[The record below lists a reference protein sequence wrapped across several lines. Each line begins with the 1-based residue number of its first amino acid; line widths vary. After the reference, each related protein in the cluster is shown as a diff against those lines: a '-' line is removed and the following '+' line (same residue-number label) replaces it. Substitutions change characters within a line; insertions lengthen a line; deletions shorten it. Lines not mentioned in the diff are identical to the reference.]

1 LERKLSFVVIIQNN
15 QYQYLF
21 KMEKYVIFSI
31 FAFML
36 FACGAKE
43 VKTDA
48 NSTSET
54 TAVVDGAKIYKQNC
68 ELCHGRD
75 GKLGANASKDLTV
88 SALDLNARIALVSKG
103 AGVMMAFENILNPS
117 EIIAVSE
124 YTMTLK

>member
-21 KMEKYVIFSI
+21 KMEKYVIFSV

-75 GKLGANASKDLTV
+75 GKLGANGSKDLTV

-117 EIIAVSE
+117 EISSVSE